1 MYENKIKLIDEYKEE
16 IDKFRPLSSDILAQ
30 LKAYYKV
37 SLTYSSNAIEGNSL
51 TLSETKIIIEDGIT
65 IGGKPMREHL
75 EAIGHSEAYD
85 LLYELATNREIIEKD
100 ILQLHHLFYKNINEA
115 KAGAYRDCNVIIT
128 GSEFEL
134 PKYAQVPELMK
145 KFSDNIPQMQAQY
158 HPVEFAARL
167 HEELV
172 TIHPFVD
179 GNGRAAR
186 LLMNLALLQAGY
198 NITIIPPV
206 VRNDYI
212 GALQEA
218 QINNNKEPFVNFI
231 SEMVLE
237 SQKDYLRL
245 LNALR

>member
-1 MYENKIKLIDEYKEE
+1 MYENKIGLVDEYKQN
-16 IDKFRPLSSDILAQ
+16 IDSFRPLSENALAQ
-30 LKAYYKV
+30 LKAYFKV
-37 SLTYSSNAIEGNSL
+37 SLTYTSNAIEGNSL
-51 TLSETKIIIEDGIT
+51 TLTETKIIIEDGLT
-65 IGGKPMREHL
+65 IGGKPMRDHL
-75 EAIGHSEAYD
+75 EVIGHSDAYD
-85 LLYELATNREIIEKD
+85 LLYNLANNHEITEKE
-100 ILQLHHLFYKNINEA
+100 ILLLHHLFYKNINEE
-115 KAGAYRDCNVIIT
+115 KAGVYRDCNVIIT
-128 GSEFEL
+128 GSDFEL
-134 PKYAQVPELMK
+134 PKFSEVPKLMK
-145 KFSDNIPQMQAQY
+145 NFSDNVSKMKEQY

-167 HEELV
+167 HEGLV

-198 NITIIPPV
+198 NITIIPPI

-212 GALQEA
+212 DALKEA

-245 LNALR
+245 LNALN

>member
-1 MYENKIKLIDEYKEE
+1 MYENKINLIDEYKQK
-16 IDKFRPLSSDILAQ
+16 IDSYRPLSTDILEQ

-37 SLTYSSNAIEGNSL
+37 SLTYTSNAIEGNSL
-51 TLSETKIIIEDGIT
+51 TLTETKVIIEDGIT

-75 EAIGHSEAYD
+75 EVIGHSDAYD
-85 LLYELATNREIIEKD
+85 LLYELANNLEITEKE
-100 ILQLHHLFYKNINEA
+100 ILQLHHLFYKNINEE
-115 KAGAYRDCNVIIT
+115 KAGVYRDCNVIIT

-134 PKYAQVPELMK
+134 PKHTEVPKLMK
-145 KFSDNIPQMQAQY
+145 EFIDKIPQMRKNL

-167 HEELV
+167 HERLV

-198 NITIIPPV
+198 NIVTIPPI
-206 VRNDYI
+206 VRSDYI
-212 GALQEA
+212 FALQEA
-218 QINNNKEPFVNFI
+218 QINKKEVPFINFI

-245 LNALR
+245 INALV

>member
-1 MYENKIKLIDEYKEE
+1 MYENKIKLIDEYNKQ
-16 IDKFRPLSSDILAQ
+16 IDSFRPLSTDTLAQ

-37 SLTYSSNAIEGNSL
+37 SLTYTSNALEGNSL
-51 TLSETKIIIEDGIT
+51 TLTETKIIIEDGIT
-65 IGGKPMREHL
+65 IGGKPMKDHL
-75 EAIGHSEAYD
+75 EVLGHSDAYD
-85 LLYELATNREIIEKD
+85 LLYDLATNKEITEKE
-100 ILQLHHLFYKNINEA
+100 ILQLHHLFYKSINEE

-128 GSEFEL
+128 GSEFAL
-134 PKYAQVPELMK
+134 PKYKDVPKLMK
-145 KFSDNIPQMQAQY
+145 EFASNLPKMKEQY

-167 HEELV
+167 HEGLV

-198 NITIIPPV
+198 NITIIPPF

-212 GALQEA
+212 TALQEA

-237 SQKDYLRL
+237 SQKEYLKIIERL
-245 LNALR
+245 N

>member
-1 MYENKIKLIDEYKEE
+1 MYENKINLIDEYRQK
-16 IDKFRPLSSDILAQ
+16 IDNFRPLSTDILSQ

-37 SLTYSSNAIEGNSL
+37 SLTYTSNALEGNSL
-51 TLSETKIIIEDGIT
+51 TLTETKIIIEDGIT
-65 IGGKPMREHL
+65 IGGKPMKDHL
-75 EAIGHSEAYD
+75 EVLGHSDAYD
-85 LLYELATNREIIEKD
+85 LLYELANNREISEKE
-100 ILQLHHLFYKNINEA
+100 ILQLHHLFYKSINEE
-115 KAGAYRDCNVIIT
+115 KAGVYRDCNVIIT

-134 PKYAQVPELMK
+134 PKYKDVPKLMK
-145 KFSDNIPQMQAQY
+145 EFSDNIPKMKEQY

-167 HEELV
+167 HEKFV

-186 LLMNLALLQAGY
+186 LLMNLSLLQSGY

-212 GALQEA
+212 VALQEA
-218 QINNNKEPFVNFI
+218 QINNNREPFVNFI

-237 SQKDYLRL
+237 SQKEYLKIIERL
-245 LNALR
+245 S